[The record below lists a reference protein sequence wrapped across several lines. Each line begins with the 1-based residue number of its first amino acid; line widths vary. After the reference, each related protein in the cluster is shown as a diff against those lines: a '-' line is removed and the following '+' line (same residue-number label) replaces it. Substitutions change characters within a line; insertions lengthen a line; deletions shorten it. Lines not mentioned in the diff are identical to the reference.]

1 MTMRRLAFVSAVLL
15 IAGCGA
21 QASSSTRT
29 ATHADVGRPYALYTH
44 CGIEWAKI
52 AGRFWRATRAL
63 SDGSGNPPA
72 GWGNPYQQ
80 GRLVLLGQRM
90 ARFDSS
96 PGSVTFERTSRR
108 QPPVICS

>member
-1 MTMRRLAFVSAVLL
+1 MRRLALVSVVLL

-21 QASSSTRT
+21 QASSSTRA
-29 ATHADVGRPYALYTH
+29 ATHAHVGRPYWLYTH
-44 CGIEWAKI
+44 CGIAWAKI
-52 AGRFWRATRAL
+52 ADTFWRATHPR

-80 GRLVLLGQRM
+80 GRLVMLGRRT
-90 ARFDSS
+90 ARFDST

-108 QPPVICS
+108 QPPLICS